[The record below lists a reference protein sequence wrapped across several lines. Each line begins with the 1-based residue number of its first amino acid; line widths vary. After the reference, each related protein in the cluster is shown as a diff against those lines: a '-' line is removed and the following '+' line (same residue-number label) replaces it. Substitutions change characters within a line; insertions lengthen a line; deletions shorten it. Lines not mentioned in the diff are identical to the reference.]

1 MQLAL
6 LPTKAW
12 CVCNHHLPA
21 LTSPQ
26 AKPDLTSL
34 GYQVSVVDY
43 SSFETLV
50 FALRGID
57 TIISTV
63 TGNNQIEL
71 IKAAISARVRR
82 FAPAEFEGLPQ
93 LRPTTGPLDRGR
105 AQARNWLSHYSQNI
119 QSTTFVCGVLYERF
133 LPGGLRQFGIA
144 VNSPIGLEGSYI
156 MNCTNMYAEAP
167 AYDSNNAPN
176 VTICMTAARDV
187 GRFVTLAIDMN
198 EWPEELRMRGE
209 RVTVK
214 NLVELA
220 QYLKG
225 KMLFRD
231 PCPVPALNSNRT
243 TI

>member
-1 MQLAL
+1 M
-6 LPTKAW
+6 
-12 CVCNHHLPA
+12 
-21 LTSPQ
+21 
-26 AKPDLTSL
+26 
-34 GYQVSVVDY
+34 VDY
-43 SSFETLV
+43 TSFETLV

-133 LPGGLRQFGIA
+133 LPGGLRQFGTA
-144 VNSPIGLEGSYI
+144 VNSPMGLEGSYI
-156 MNCTNMYAEAP
+156 MNCTSMYAEAP
-167 AYDSNNAPN
+167 AFDSNNVAN
-176 VTICMTAARDV
+176 VTICLTAARDV
-187 GRFVTLAIDMN
+187 GRFVTKAIDMP

-214 NLVELA
+214 NLGELV
-220 QYLKG
+220 QQLKG
-225 KMLFRD
+225 RTHLGY
-231 PCPVPALNSNRT
+231 PCSLQALISNRT
-243 TI
+243 TIQPATVA